1 MNDLIKEIWQTMCSN
16 KLRTLLTGL
25 SVSWGVFMLILLLAI
40 AADVRNSFED
50 WSSNRDPNQ
59 IWVWSGRTS
68 RPWQGMKEGRYI
80 PLKEK
85 NFQAIKDG
93 SRDKVTDVHGAMSF
107 STTISTSKDYLADG
121 SCDGVF
127 PDEFNGTY
135 SFTHGRPINL
145 ADVKQTRKVI
155 VLRDKNAETL
165 FDDPAS
171 AIGRTVSC
179 GGVAFTVVGIYSHD
193 WDDATYIP
201 YSTARAMSG
210 YKDDMY
216 RMVVKFTGVENTDQ
230 SQALEKEVRAS
241 MAKANNFDPEDPGAV
256 FTVDRFEENENN
268 HTANNILNITMWVI
282 GLLTLVTGIVGVSNI
297 MFVSVKERTH
307 EIGIR
312 RAIGAKPRSILGQVV
327 IESVAMTTVFGY
339 IGIVMG
345 TIACELVSMAF
356 AGAEEIKMSP
366 VVNIEIA
373 LQVTIAL
380 VVAGALAGIFP
391 AMRAIQVKPVEA
403 LRDE

>member
-1 MNDLIKEIWQTMCSN
+1 MCSN

-40 AADVRNSFED
+40 AADVRSGFEENS
-50 WSSNRDPNQ
+50 SKRDPNQ
-59 IWVWSGRTS
+59 ITVWSGRTS

-93 SRDKVTDVHGAMSF
+93 SRDKVTDVQGSMSF
-107 STTISTSKDYLADG
+107 KTSISTSRDYLADG
-121 SCDGVF
+121 SCEGVF

-135 SFTHGRPINL
+135 TFLHGRPINV
-145 ADVKQTRKVI
+145 ADVRQTRKVI

-165 FDDPAS
+165 FADPSS
-171 AIGRTVSC
+171 AVGKTVSC

-193 WDDATYIP
+193 WDEGTYIP

-210 YKDDMY
+210 YKDDMD
-216 RMVVKFTGVENTDQ
+216 RLTVKFTGVENSEQ
-230 SQALEKEVRAS
+230 SQQIEKEVRES
-241 MAKANNFDPEDPGAV
+241 MAKVNNFDPEDPGAIY
-256 FTVDRFEENENN
+256 TYDRFEQNENN
-268 HTANNILNITMWVI
+268 KTANNILNITMWVI
-282 GLLTLVTGIVGVSNI
+282 GLLTLITGIVGVSNI

-312 RAIGAKPRSILGQVV
+312 RAIGAKPHSILGQVV

-345 TIACELVSMAF
+345 TVACELVTMAF
-356 AGAEEIKMSP
+356 AGAEDFKMSP
-366 VVNIEIA
+366 AVNIEIA

-380 VVAGALAGIFP
+380 VIAGALAGIFP
-391 AMRAIQVKPVEA
+391 AMRAIKVKPVEA